1 MEITSRELTF
11 HKRKWSWADKYNRP
25 GQYITS
31 DEGKTLQQA
40 MWTEVIDVLE
50 EKIPRVKDVIASLSE
65 ACFVICIL
73 SYCYSKY
80 YSISISD

>member
-11 HKRKWSWADKYNRP
+11 QSRKWSWADKYSRP

-31 DEGKTLQQA
+31 DEGKALQQA
-40 MWTEVIDVLE
+40 MWTEVVDVLE

-65 ACFVICIL
+65 RMPL
-73 SYCYSKY
+73 
-80 YSISISD
+80 